1 MHRKFLCLTFI
12 LLFLLNCSPD
22 NTRKRNK
29 TKDLG
34 EIQECC
40 KLIVLT
46 GYSATSYFIYRGQPM
61 GYEYELMQRLGKHLG
76 VEVEIRIAPDMD
88 KILDMLNKG
97 EGDVVA
103 AGLTITKERAKK
115 VAFSIPTHTVSIV
128 LVQRKPDNWR
138 QMQLHEIDN
147 QLIRNPIDLIGKSVY
162 VRRESSYYAR
172 LVNLA
177 EEIGGDIN
185 IVQVPGNT
193 STDEL
198 ISKVSSGEIEYT
210 VADDNIADINQAYY
224 ANIDVSTVISTPQR
238 IGLAVRK
245 SSPELLEAINE
256 WLTTMKRS
264 ADYNVIYNRYFKNR
278 SAYIRRIKSSYFSHS
293 GGGISQWDAD
303 IQEHATRIGWDWRLL
318 ASLIYQ
324 ESQFDP
330 KVESWAGAV
339 GLMQLMPATAR
350 EFGAADSMSPTQS
363 IEVGVNYLKWLDK
376 YWSKQISD
384 STERIKFVLA
394 SYNVGYN
401 HVVDACRL
409 AEKYGKDG
417 TVWDN
422 NVAYYLLRKSN
433 REFFNDEVVR
443 FGYCRG
449 YEPVNYVAE
458 ILERFDHYLKLLQ

>member
-1 MHRKFLCLTFI
+1 M
-12 LLFLLNCSPD
+12 
-22 NTRKRNK
+22 
-29 TKDLG
+29 
-34 EIQECC
+34 
-40 KLIVLT
+40 

-88 KILDMLNKG
+88 KVLEMLNKG
-97 EGDVVA
+97 EGDIVA

-115 VAFSIPTHTVSIV
+115 VAFSKPTHTVSIV
-128 LVQRKPDNWR
+128 LIQRKPDNWR
-138 QMQLHEIDN
+138 NMKLHEIEKV
-147 QLIRNPIDLIGKSVY
+147 LIRNPIDLIGKSVY

-198 ISKVSSGEIEYT
+198 TGKVSSGEIEYT
-210 VADDNIADINQAYY
+210 VADDNIADVNQAYY
-224 ANIDVSTVISTPQR
+224 ANIDVSTVLSMPQR

-245 SSPELLEAINE
+245 SSPELLKTINE
-256 WLTTMKRS
+256 WLETMQS
-264 ADYNVIYNRYFKNR
+264 SVDYNVIYNRYFKNR
-278 SAYIRRIKSSYFSHS
+278 SAFIRRVKSPYFSHS

-303 IQEHATRIGWDWRLL
+303 IQKNALRIGWDWRLL

-339 GLMQLMPATAR
+339 GLMQIMPTTAR
-350 EFGAADSMSPTQS
+350 EFGSADSMSPTQN
-363 IEVGVNYLKWLDK
+363 IEVGVNYLKWLDN
-376 YWSKQISD
+376 YWSKQVAD

-394 SYNVGYN
+394 SYNAGYN
-401 HVVDACRL
+401 HVDDACRL
-409 AEKYGKDG
+409 AEKYGKDKNI
-417 TVWDN
+417 WDD
-422 NVAYYLLRKSN
+422 NVAYYLIRKSN
-433 REFFNDEVVR
+433 SEFFNDEVVQ

-449 YEPVNYVAE
+449 NEPVNYVAE
-458 ILERFDHYLKLLQ
+458 ILERFDHYLKLVQ